1 MANDIIMLVEDNPD
15 DEALTIRALQRNN
28 ISNEVFVARDGVEAM
43 DYVFAKGTHADRD
56 ADDLP
61 RLVLLDLK
69 LPKADGLEVLKQIR
83 ANERTKRLPV
93 VVLTSSKEDQD
104 VVDSYNLGVNSYI
117 RKPVDF
123 TLFTEAV
130 RQVGLYWL
138 VLNEPPPRY
147 EGGRMSTPLRVLIV
161 EDQEDDAA
169 LMLRELRRA
178 QFEPE
183 YERVETEDE
192 LTSALGQGGWD
203 IVLSDHGLPRFN
215 SLQALNMVHESGL
228 DVPFIIVSG
237 SIGEDLAVAAMKSGA
252 HDYIMKNNLARL
264 GPVVEREL
272 REAETRRARRA
283 AEEERQGL
291 IQELEQAYTQLERRV
306 RQITAS
312 IMFTDLQDSTQM
324 LTRLGDEEN
333 QTLLASHSRIIREK
347 LEEHGG
353 LEVKTIGDGFMIAF
367 YSARK
372 AVTCAVDIQK
382 ELQEFNLQNPDRQ
395 LKVRIGLNLGEVIKE
410 DEDYFGSA
418 VVMAA
423 RIMDE
428 STGGQILVSDL
439 LRQVAEEPSHSEHQY
454 SDFGR
459 HTLKGF
465 DYEEQ
470 IFEVLWEPSAA

>member
-1 MANDIIMLVEDNPD
+1 
-15 DEALTIRALQRNN
+15 
-28 ISNEVFVARDGVEAM
+28 
-43 DYVFAKGTHADRD
+43 
-56 ADDLP
+56 
-61 RLVLLDLK
+61 
-69 LPKADGLEVLKQIR
+69 
-83 ANERTKRLPV
+83 
-93 VVLTSSKEDQD
+93 
-104 VVDSYNLGVNSYI
+104 
-117 RKPVDF
+117 
-123 TLFTEAV
+123 
-130 RQVGLYWL
+130 
-138 VLNEPPPRY
+138 
-147 EGGRMSTPLRVLIV
+147 MSTPLRVLIV

-264 GPVVEREL
+264 GPAVEREL